1 MIYYSVCIWFTVI
14 VFIVN
19 IFIAFVSIS
28 NCIEYKNI
36 INSGG
41 NDNISKEKANYL
53 YIINIIASI
62 ASIVIFFWII
72 YIWIYTQKKRNEKLG
87 KN

>member
-36 INSGG
+36 INAGG
-41 NDNISKEKANYL
+41 NDNTSSEKANYL

-87 KN
+87 KI

>member
-41 NDNISKEKANYL
+41 NDNTSSEKANYL

-62 ASIVIFFWII
+62 ASIIIFCWII

-87 KN
+87 KI